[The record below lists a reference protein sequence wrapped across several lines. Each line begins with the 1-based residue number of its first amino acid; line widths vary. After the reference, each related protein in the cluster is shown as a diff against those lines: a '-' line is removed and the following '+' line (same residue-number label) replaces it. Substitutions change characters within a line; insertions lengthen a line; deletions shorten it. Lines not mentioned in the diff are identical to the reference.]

1 MYSSN
6 WTFNYIIFYF
16 EKSKKLD
23 KDLLTQSIVI
33 EELVNEVTKN
43 TLMKDLPRSCW
54 INACQGNILKP
65 ELYLF
70 SNNDTPDETL
80 SFACSASAG
89 LPVFYG
95 STHKY
100 IDGKKITL
108 FDGGC
113 LYNPFIPS
121 NIDYPILYS
130 SFRNGINYQ
139 KTIPF
144 LQKPVDAVN
153 AIADV
158 IVTTPVEKYVVTG
171 DNEAIKKLVD
181 AGYNQAKKVL
191 QKK

>member
-1 MYSSN
+1 
-6 WTFNYIIFYF
+6 
-16 EKSKKLD
+16 
-23 KDLLTQSIVI
+23 
-33 EELVNEVTKN
+33 
-43 TLMKDLPRSCW
+43 MKDLPRSCW